1 LDPDLISP
9 SRLESRIMVA
19 ELMLTL
25 LLVSSVCAAGMA
37 IVALEYMENV
47 TAREA
52 SLMKYGICMQIWSF
66 MILCVLHFEFPSQ
79 EMFMNLM
86 PVMTLAGAGIFML
99 GAISVTKAMEKAKAV
114 FAALAAGIQVCV
126 VTFLGVTSYLVP

>member
-1 LDPDLISP
+1 
-9 SRLESRIMVA
+9 MVA

-52 SLMKYGICMQIWSF
+52 SLMKYGICIQIWSF

-86 PVMTLAGAGIFML
+86 PVMTLVGAGIFML
-99 GAISVTKAMEKAKAV
+99 GAISVTKAMAKAKAV
-114 FAALAAGIQVCV
+114 FAALAVGIQGCV
-126 VTFLGVTSYLVP
+126 ITFLGVTSYLVP

>member
-1 LDPDLISP
+1 
-9 SRLESRIMVA
+9 MVA

-25 LLVSSVCAAGMA
+25 LLISSVCAAGMA

-79 EMFMNLM
+79 EMIMNLM
-86 PVMTLAGAGIFML
+86 PVMTLAGAGVFML
-99 GAISVTKAMEKAKAV
+99 GAISVTKAMEKAKAI
-114 FAALAAGIQVCV
+114 FAALA
-126 VTFLGVTSYLVP
+126 